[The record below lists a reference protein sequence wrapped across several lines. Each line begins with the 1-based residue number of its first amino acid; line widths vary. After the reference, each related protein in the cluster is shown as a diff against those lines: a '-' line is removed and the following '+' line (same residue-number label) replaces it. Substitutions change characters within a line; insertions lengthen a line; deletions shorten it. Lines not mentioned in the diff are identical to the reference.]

1 MQMLIRTI
9 LTISVFTLIS
19 NAQGA
24 IGKELK
30 PEGNCSGQLLDGTE
44 VSLAYYSDFDG
55 CQKVSRSA
63 ITFQSGIEGLTTGS
77 RAFKGEN
84 DVYNF
89 PKYKLTFQNST
100 GNTSGTLEYR
110 DTNRDLQSVEL
121 QCEVRDYEFPDC

>member
-24 IGKELK
+24 VGKELK
-30 PEGNCSGQLLDGTE
+30 VEGSCNGQLLDGTE
-44 VSLAYYSDFDG
+44 VNLAYYSDFDG

-63 ITFQSGIEGLTTGS
+63 ITFQAGLEGLTTGS
-77 RAFKGEN
+77 RAFKGDK

-89 PKYKLTFQNST
+89 PKYKLTFLNST

-110 DTNRDLQSVEL
+110 DANKDLQSVEL
-121 QCEVRDYEFPDC
+121 QCEVRDYEFPEC